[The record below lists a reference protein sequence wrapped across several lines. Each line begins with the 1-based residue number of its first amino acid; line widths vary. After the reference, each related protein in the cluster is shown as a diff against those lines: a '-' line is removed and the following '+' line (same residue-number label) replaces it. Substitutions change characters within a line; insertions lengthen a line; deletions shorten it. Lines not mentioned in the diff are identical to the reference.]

1 MKKQTAILSMLQWL
15 IVLVALAVAMTRFS
29 YLSGA
34 AHWLMTIAIG
44 LSCLGLGDAA
54 SKLIRKEQ
62 PAAA

>member
-1 MKKQTAILSMLQWL
+1 MKKQAVLSMLQWF

-29 YLSGA
+29 YLPEA
-34 AHWLMTIAIG
+34 AHWLMTLAIG

-54 SKLIRKEQ
+54 SRLIKKEQ

>member
-1 MKKQTAILSMLQWL
+1 MKKQAVLSMLQWFV
-15 IVLVALAVAMTRFS
+15 VLVALAVAMTQFS
-29 YLSGA
+29 YLSEA

-54 SKLIRKEQ
+54 SRLIRKEQ

>member
-1 MKKQTAILSMLQWL
+1 
-15 IVLVALAVAMTRFS
+15 MTRCS